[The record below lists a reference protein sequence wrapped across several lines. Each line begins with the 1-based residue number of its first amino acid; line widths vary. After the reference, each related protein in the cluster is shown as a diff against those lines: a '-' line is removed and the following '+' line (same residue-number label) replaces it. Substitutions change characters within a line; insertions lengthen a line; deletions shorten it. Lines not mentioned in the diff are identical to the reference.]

1 MEKRVLSGSSE
12 DHRWPSPIN
21 PNQPQKQ
28 KPAKKTSVDIVKI
41 VRDENAALRIK
52 LETVIETNKS
62 IVEMNKSLVEE
73 NKALAVKIDQPKE
86 SVEKPVEK
94 PVEKKAP
101 VVKRVIKKKNPL
113 PRKNTFKV

>member
-62 IVEMNKSLVEE
+62 LVEE

>member
-1 MEKRVLSGSSE
+1 MEKRVLSGSSK

-52 LETVIETNKS
+52 LETVIET
-62 IVEMNKSLVEE
+62 NKSLVEE

>member
-52 LETVIETNKS
+52 LETVIE
-62 IVEMNKSLVEE
+62 MNKSLVEE